1 MLYFKYIVLTTNQ
14 VPKSKKVLNHSQQK
28 VHVNC
33 YKISVHSS
41 QDKQCICDYVHYMI
55 FIRLFFFFLMAL
67 AAQSRSMASSFL
79 RFFRDRTQHTPQSVG
94 LLWTSDQPVA

>member
-1 MLYFKYIVLTTNQ
+1 MLYFKYIVLTTNE

-55 FIRLFFFFLMAL
+55 FIRLFFFPYGSCSPIAVYGLL
-67 AAQSRSMASSFL
+67 IHEVSRS
-79 RFFRDRTQHTPQSVG
+79 HTMTHHSR
-94 LLWTSDQPVA
+94 